1 MNNQKLTSIALS
13 KSSLKR
19 ERFNMSHDVNTTSEF
34 GAVQPLMCK
43 CIVPNTKSVL
53 DTRSLT
59 RLAPMV
65 APAFGRVKLKIW
77 HEFVSCADVCK
88 SFDSVMSQQPTYR
101 GGVNNALVE
110 TVLPWLTLRS
120 LSSLVLAGARMTIY
134 YGDYTA
140 GVSNYS
146 LKSAKSTNGSF
157 SDADFLNAYQK
168 AVNNINGFNLTGR
181 TADSIT
187 ENNLLINHWCFGN
200 NVLGLCNPNTF
211 WIPLSNA
218 VGTGSQHIAYDFSYN
233 YDSNGILLNNPVSL
247 ASADLV
253 YEIIDGTKR
262 YAYAFRLSDFGKR
275 LRKILIG
282 CGYQI
287 DLKSE
292 TRVSLLPLFAYYK
305 AYWNL
310 FGLTQWQNWETTH
323 LCRLIEFLYSWDVA
337 DIRSGLNSS
346 SVGANLAALFGHFIN
361 DLGQCFYNDSADFV
375 SAHLPSTA
383 VSPTTPSN
391 FEFVDVIA
399 NQDNVTEINSQG
411 TADGVPASAANGHS
425 FISTL
430 EHGYLDEEY
439 LKKLYRWT
447 NRNTII
453 GRKIREV
460 MRAQGLGKYMDAQKT
475 DFIGYTDDIITIS
488 DVVSTADTDF
498 GNGSGK
504 LLGEYGG
511 RGLGFTQSKTFSYEN
526 EEFGYWITLC
536 AIVPESGYM
545 QQLDKSVTAVSKFQ
559 FPNPDFDSM
568 GFEANKKQLVQ
579 GSSDWSTPNDGSLDS
594 TFGFAPRYFAWKFAT
609 NVNNG
614 DITLRSERDTYL
626 PYTLDKFIPVND
638 RVCEQTNANDPSVFA
653 CNKGIDAQSLPDAL
667 FINLYRS
674 IGKYAWFGNYD
685 RIFANNTDLERNKD
699 VFTEW
704 SGDTWSISL
713 FPYFVRTSENF
724 LIHNILN
731 YQMYAPML
739 AVEDSF
745 ETHDE
750 DEKPNMSVHKA

>member
-1 MNNQKLTSIALS
+1 MDNQQLSSIAIA
-13 KSSLKR
+13 KAGRKR
-19 ERFNMSHDVNTTSEF
+19 ERFNMSHDVNTTAEF
-34 GAVQPLMCK
+34 GAVQPLMCR

-65 APAFGRVKLKIW
+65 APAFGRVKIKIW
-77 HEFVSCADVCK
+77 HEFVACSDVCR
-88 SFDSVMSQQPTYR
+88 SFDSIMSQQPVYKA
-101 GGVNNALVE
+101 GVNRNEVSD
-110 TVLPWLTLRS
+110 TIPYLPLRR
-120 LSSLVLAGARMTIY
+120 LSSLVLTGARCTIY
-134 YGDYTA
+134 RSSSSSSEPTRTF
-140 GVSNYS
+140 
-146 LKSAKSTNGSF
+146 KSWKLTNGQTSDSSF
-157 SDADFLNAYQK
+157 STATSFLGGATSGIYLVHQS
-168 AVNNINGFNLTGR
+168 L
-181 TADSIT
+181 DSIS
-187 ENNLLINHWCFGN
+187 ENNLQIVHFMFGN
-200 NVLGLCNPNTF
+200 ANLGVASTYHKF
-211 WIPLSNA
+211 YIPLSNTYPSSGN
-218 VGTGSQHIAYDFSYN
+218 VFQDFAYN
-233 YDSNGILLNNPVSL
+233 YDSNGNLLNNPVSL
-247 ASADLV
+247 AAADLV
-253 YEIIDGTKR
+253 FEIEGNGVT
-262 YAYAFRLSDFGKR
+262 YALAFRLSDFGKR
-275 LRKILIG
+275 LRKIFIG

-287 DLKSE
+287 DLKSD

-310 FGLTQWQNWETTH
+310 FGLTQWQNWETTN
-323 LCRLIEFLYSWDVA
+323 LKALIDYLFNWSMSDVA
-337 DIRSGLNSS
+337 TQMT
-346 SVGANLAALFGHFIN
+346 VANYGPPLAELFGKFIN

-399 NQDNVTEINSQG
+399 NQDNVNEVNSQG
-411 TADGVPASAANGHS
+411 SADGIPSSAVNGHS
-425 FISTL
+425 FINTL

-447 NRNTII
+447 NRNTIV

-460 MRAQGLGKYMDAQKT
+460 MRAQGLGKYMDSQRT

-488 DVVSTADTDF
+488 DVISTADTDF

-511 RGLGFTQSKTFSYEN
+511 RGLGFTESKKFVYEN

-545 QQLDKSVTAVSKFQ
+545 QQLDKSVCAVTKFQ

-579 GSSDWSTPNDGSLDS
+579 GASDWSNSSDGSLDS
-594 TFGFAPRYFAWKFAT
+594 TFGYAPRYFAWKFAN

-614 DITLRSERDTYL
+614 DVTLRSERDTYL
-626 PYTLDKFIPVND
+626 PYTLDRFIPVND
-638 RVCEQTNANDPSVFA
+638 RVCEQNNSSDASEFVVK
-653 CNKGIDAQSLPDAL
+653 KGLDAQSLPDAL

-685 RIFANNTDLERNKD
+685 RIFANDTDLERNKD
-699 VFTEW
+699 SFVEW
-704 SGDTWSISL
+704 NGDTWSISL
-713 FPYFVRTSENF
+713 FPYFVRTTENF

-731 YQMYAPML
+731 FQMFAPML

-750 DEKPNMSVHKA
+750 DEKPDMSIKKA